1 MPVKPSEK
9 EEEYFARLEV
19 ERKRKLGEER
29 HGQLKEEERQRMKA
43 LHFMRCPKCGM
54 DLQEI
59 DFKGIKVD
67 KCFGCE
73 GLWVDAGELISI
85 LELERTMM
93 DRLFSIFKK

>member
-19 ERKRKLGEER
+19 ERKRKLDAER

>member
-9 EEEYFARLEV
+9 EEEYFTRLEI
-19 ERKRKLGEER
+19 ERKRKLDEER
-29 HGQLKEEERQRMKA
+29 HGRLKEEERQRMKA

-73 GLWVDAGELISI
+73 GLWVDAGDLTSI
-85 LELERTMM
+85 LGLERTTM
-93 DRLFSIFKK
+93 DRLFSLFTK

>member
-1 MPVKPSEK
+1 MPVKPSGK
-9 EEEYFARLEV
+9 EEEYYARLEV
-19 ERKRKLGEER
+19 ERKRKLDAER

-59 DFKGIKVD
+59 DFKGIKLD

>member
-1 MPVKPSEK
+1 MPVKPSDK
-9 EEEYFARLEV
+9 EEEYFTRLEV
-19 ERKRKLGEER
+19 ERKRKLDEER
-29 HGQLKEEERQRMKA
+29 HGQLKEEERKRMKA

-54 DLQEI
+54 ELQEI
-59 DFKGIKVD
+59 DFKGIKID

-73 GLWVDAGELISI
+73 GLWLDAGEIISI

>member
-9 EEEYFARLEV
+9 EEEYFKRLEV
-19 ERKRKLGEER
+19 ERKRKLDEER
-29 HGQLKEEERQRMKA
+29 HGKLKEEERQQMKA

-54 DLQEI
+54 ELREI
-59 DFKGIKVD
+59 DFKGITVD

-73 GLWVDAGELISI
+73 GLWIDAEETASI
-85 LELERTMM
+85 LGLERTTM